1 MGDTMSELRR
11 LITNQKRHEVER
23 YFTDQTRS
31 QYMGND
37 TILCK
42 ILGEKKFF
50 AIASD
55 LGLSPHLI
63 FDGYWEYWLTLHFA
77 RIVEPGDTVIDIGAN
92 LGYYTI
98 LAADLAGP
106 TGTVVAVEPNPQVFS
121 YLLKSIAVNGYGGC
135 VKPVNYALAGESDV
149 RSLPF
154 FVPAGEPKNGRF
166 LIDGETT
173 AQLAHFGQVF
183 DVNVG
188 SLAEFDFEKVDLIKI
203 DVEGAELKVLKSL
216 RPIIEK
222 FSPKIVCE
230 VNFSRGY
237 SFEDFKNSVGNEYE
251 LLFLGFD
258 AVVRPFTKH
267 MADHERQG
275 EDWLICYNG

>member
-1 MGDTMSELRR
+1 MGNTMSELRR
-11 LITNQKRHEVER
+11 LITKQKRHEVER
-23 YFTDQTRS
+23 YFTDETRS

-77 RIVEPGDTVIDIGAN
+77 RMVEPGDTVIDIGAN

-106 TGTVVAVEPNPQVFS
+106 TGRVIAVEPNPHVFS
-121 YLLKSIAVNGYGGC
+121 YLLKSIAVNGYAGC
-135 VKPVNYALAGESDV
+135 VKPVNYAIANDSSAP
-149 RSLPF
+149 SLPF
-154 FVPAGEPKNGRF
+154 FVPTGEPKNGRF
-166 LIDGETT
+166 LIEGETSAHL
-173 AQLAHFGQVF
+173 AQFGQVF
-183 DVNVG
+183 EVSVG
-188 SLAEFDFEKVDLIKI
+188 SLAEFDFDKIDLIKI
-203 DVEGAELKVLKSL
+203 DVEGAELQVLKSL
-216 RPIIEK
+216 QPLIEK

-230 VNFSRGY
+230 VNFGRGY
-237 SFEDFKNSVGNEYE
+237 CFEDFQNVVGIEKE
-251 LLFLGFD
+251 LFFLGFD
-258 AVVRPFTKH
+258 AVVRPFTKQ
-267 MADHERQG
+267 MADHEHHG